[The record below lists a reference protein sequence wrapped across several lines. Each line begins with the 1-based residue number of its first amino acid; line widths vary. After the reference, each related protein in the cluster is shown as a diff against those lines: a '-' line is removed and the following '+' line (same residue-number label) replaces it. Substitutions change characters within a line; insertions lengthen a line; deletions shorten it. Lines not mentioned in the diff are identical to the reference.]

1 MSENSNGVL
10 VNHLPSPTWNRLGVN
25 RAFINFDTLP
35 EVEKTFEFTIDN
47 AEQITIE
54 RKNTKE
60 AVAFADSFS
69 KGIRREASVAGK
81 APIYQKQVFATG
93 MGREY
98 TDLIEKMVH
107 RTDILTVGENES
119 LADPVI
125 LHWSFQKDGKAASQ
139 QIIHA
144 KKNSTSTFLLIQES
158 DKGASGHVAIETKVI
173 LEEGARLNL
182 IKVNMLGEGFVL
194 MDDTAAVLNDRA
206 DFEFTQMI
214 LGADKTYTGCYADQ
228 AGESSVF
235 NVNTGYMAN
244 KEHLIDINYVA
255 CERGENCNSKI
266 CVKGSL
272 RDRAYKTF
280 RGTIDF
286 RRGAKNSVGDEQE
299 DVLLLDEGV
308 INKTVPVILT
318 EEEDVD
324 ARHGATIGN
333 LSPEV
338 LFYMGSRGI
347 DKHAAEMLITRGHLI
362 SIANTI
368 PDEDTVKKI
377 NLFIREAFDSNE
389 CF

>member
-1 MSENSNGVL
+1 MGETSNGVL

-25 RAFINFDTLP
+25 RAFVNFETLP
-35 EVEKTFEFTIDN
+35 EVEKTFEFTIEN

-54 RKNTKE
+54 RKSTKE
-60 AVAFADSFS
+60 AVLFADSFS
-69 KGIRREASVAGK
+69 QGIRREATVAGK
-81 APIYQKQVFATG
+81 APIYQKQIFATG
-93 MGREY
+93 MGAQY
-98 TDLIEKMVH
+98 TDLVEKLVH
-107 RTDILTVGENES
+107 KTDILTVSENEK
-119 LADPVI
+119 LEDAVI
-125 LHWSFQKDGKAASQ
+125 LRWDFKKDGKAASQ

-144 KKNSTSTFLLIQES
+144 KKNSSATFLLIQES
-158 DKGASGHVAIETKVI
+158 EREAKGHVAIETKVI
-173 LEEGARLNL
+173 LEEGAKVNL

-194 MDDTAAVLNDRA
+194 MDDTAAVINEGA
-206 DFEFTQMI
+206 DLEFTQMI
-214 LGADKTYTGCYADQ
+214 LGGEKTYTGCYADQ
-228 AGESSVF
+228 AGDGAVF

-255 CERGENCNSKI
+255 CERGENCSSKI
-266 CVKGSL
+266 YVKGSL
-272 RDRAYKTF
+272 RDRAFKTF

-286 RRGAKNSVGDEQE
+286 RRGSKNSVGDEQE

-308 INKTVPVILT
+308 INKTMPVILT